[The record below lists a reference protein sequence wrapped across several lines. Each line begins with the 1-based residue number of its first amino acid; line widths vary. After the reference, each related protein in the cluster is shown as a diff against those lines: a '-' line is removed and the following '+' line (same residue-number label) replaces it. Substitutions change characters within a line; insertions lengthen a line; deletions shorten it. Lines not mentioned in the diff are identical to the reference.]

1 MWESFYLFF
10 STSFHKES
18 EVGREPKSQEMPEPT
33 KPCFGSPHSTAV
45 SSATVNITSP
55 PISSPE
61 PLFSPLLQASTD
73 SSQEQPYFD
82 GRSSQQLQQKAVFD
96 MAESAGDIES
106 PYIGRDNTFLPLPEL
121 QASWTVLPLVS
132 TFRYRNLQFSDHLD
146 FFLFAVLL
154 YNIARNND
162 SSNLYNVEY
171 VSFYHFPT
179 RN

>member
-1 MWESFYLFF
+1 
-10 STSFHKES
+10 
-18 EVGREPKSQEMPEPT
+18 MPEPT

-106 PYIGRDNTFLPLPEL
+106 PYIGRDNTFLSLPEL

-146 FFLFAVLL
+146 FCLFAVLL
-154 YNIARNND
+154 CNMARNND

>member
-1 MWESFYLFF
+1 
-10 STSFHKES
+10 
-18 EVGREPKSQEMPEPT
+18 MPEPT

-146 FFLFAVLL
+146 FCLFDVLL
-154 YNIARNND
+154 CNIARNND